1 MLVSSAVVLH
11 RLSCPTACGVLD
23 PGPGM
28 ELILPAAEAG
38 NLNHWTARE
47 VPGMPFFLIKLA
59 KPVPKH
65 SWDLATGLVRA
76 EASPTMYQ
84 SSHSLLNVTDLD
96 DQHGDL
102 V

>member
-1 MLVSSAVVLH
+1 MPPTVVSALTSDLSTPILLPEMVL
-11 RLSCPTACGVLD
+11 LCTEKQGD
-23 PGPGM
+23 
-28 ELILPAAEAG
+28 
-38 NLNHWTARE
+38 LNHWTSRE
-47 VPGMPFFLIKLA
+47 VPGMPLFLIKLA

-84 SSHSLLNVTDLD
+84 SSHSLLNVTELD

>member
-1 MLVSSAVVLH
+1 
-11 RLSCPTACGVLD
+11 
-23 PGPGM
+23 
-28 ELILPAAEAG
+28 
-38 NLNHWTARE
+38 
-47 VPGMPFFLIKLA
+47 MPFFLIKLA